1 MSFTQSLDQLK
12 QGVIANTP
20 ADAYNEL
27 QRLIREQQQAG
38 REYGLME
45 GEKAKDFTLKN
56 PLGETVNLFDKL
68 SQGPVV
74 LTFQNIFLNQF
85 NLNLAEY
92 NATNLWILPI
102 PSTFMIDESGI
113 IRSAYV
119 EPYFMK
125 RPDPENILERLRQ
138 L

>member
-1 MSFTQSLDQLK
+1 M
-12 QGVIANTP
+12 
-20 ADAYNEL
+20 
-27 QRLIREQQQAG
+27 
-38 REYGLME
+38 
-45 GEKAKDFTLKN
+45 
-56 PLGETVNLFDKL
+56 
-68 SQGPVV
+68 

-125 RPDPENILERLRQ
+125 RPDPEDILERLRQ

>member
-1 MSFTQSLDQLK
+1 MKIRYEVLRRREIRRFHP
-12 QGVIANTP
+12 P
-20 ADAYNEL
+20 ATGGKRLVAGFLRFRAGARQQNKKMEL
-27 QRLIREQQQAG
+27 TIQKNL
-38 REYGLME
+38 
-45 GEKAKDFTLKN
+45 N

-125 RPDPENILERLRQ
+125 RPDPEDILERLRQ